1 MTGTGTDST
10 GKLRRTGGVSCRTP
24 CGAVV
29 AQLRCSRV
37 AEVAKS
43 NLLGKYFPTPS
54 HSISRSFLGQVAV
67 KNACFY
73 KLVEYCGG
81 SADPAKVKG
90 RFWRALPRVPP
101 KFGHNRLVQLSEW
114 QMLLEN
120 GRPFVVPRSAVRW
133 ESVRRK
139 LNCLIARDLVR

>member
-1 MTGTGTDST
+1 MQNS
-10 GKLRRTGGVSCRTP
+10 LRRSCS
-24 CGAVV
+24 AVAV
-29 AQLRCSRV
+29 QSRRRSGKEQL
-37 AEVAKS
+37 AGEV
-43 NLLGKYFPTPS
+43 FPHTKPQ
-54 HSISRSFLGQVAV
+54 HLPEVFLGQVAV

-90 RFWRALPRVPP
+90 RFWRALPSVPP
-101 KFGHNRLVQLSEW
+101 NFGHNRLVQLSEW

-120 GRPFVVPRSAVRW
+120 GRPFVVPSSAVRW

-139 LNCLIARDLVR
+139 LN